1 MEHIDQ
7 AYIVQIDETKDNVL
21 RQEAMSVTQKEWGSD
36 ALKNTVKIMQQK
48 LLVEYDGVALAAPQI
63 GISKRIFVVASQ
75 AYTKET
81 KWKPLV
87 FINPTIIKASKKNE
101 EMQEG
106 CLSVRWIYG
115 KTMRATSVTVEAYD
129 SNGNKFTYGASGLI
143 AQIFQHEI
151 DHLHGILFIDKGY
164 DFEEFSE
171 EEMRKSMEKKVIDA
185 CPA

>member
-1 MEHIDQ
+1 MEHIDE
-7 AYIVQIDETKDNVL
+7 AYIVQIDDNKDSVL
-21 RQEAMSVTQKEWGSD
+21 RQEAGSIMQKEWGGE
-36 ALKNTVKIMQQK
+36 ALKNIIQIMQQK
-48 LLVEYDGVALAAPQI
+48 LSVEDDGVALAAPQI
-63 GISKRIFVVASQ
+63 GVSKRIFVVAPQ

-87 FINPTIIKASKKNE
+87 FINPSIIKASKKHE

-115 KTMRATSVTVEAYD
+115 KTMRATSVTIEAYD

-151 DHLHGILFIDKGY
+151 DHLHGILFIDNGY
-164 DFEEFSE
+164 DLEEFSE
-171 EEMRKSMEKKVIDA
+171 EEVRKSMREKKQ
-185 CPA
+185 